1 MITKRELNSE
11 INILRSFGL
20 TLEEIEGYLEFYKEI
35 FKIEDFKYRRTQ
47 VLNTKRGLK

>member
-11 INILRSFGL
+11 INILRGFGL

-35 FKIEDFKYRRTQ
+35 FKKDFKYRRTQ